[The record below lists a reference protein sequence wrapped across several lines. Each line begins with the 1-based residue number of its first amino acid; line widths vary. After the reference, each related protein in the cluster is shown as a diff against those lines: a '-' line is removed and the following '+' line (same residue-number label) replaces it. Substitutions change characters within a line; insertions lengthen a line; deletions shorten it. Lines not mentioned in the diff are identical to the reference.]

1 MSTLPEI
8 VKKLRAASDAYYNG
22 DKPLM
27 TDDEYDELRDE
38 LAKRSP
44 SHPFLKEVGAPV
56 GSGAIALPYI
66 MASLNK
72 IKPGTGAVESFK
84 NKSAT
89 KHWVL
94 SEKLDGISALWYEGR
109 LYLRGDGQMGVEV
122 TKFAPHIQGLK
133 VCEHPVR
140 GELVVARAEPCVAGT
155 LARSWVNGQLHQK
168 EPQAEIRVVRFV
180 AYEIIGEGTPSE
192 QFRGLKEAGF
202 EVPWN
207 ITIAE
212 AHINDAD
219 LGTFLQLRREKSVY
233 DTDGIVVA
241 ENVASP
247 ITTTVRNPTSKMA
260 FKMVIADQCAE
271 TTIVEVEW
279 NASAQGYLIPRLQ
292 IQPVVVGS
300 ARIEFVTAHNAKF
313 VVENKLA
320 PGARIIIR
328 RSGDVIPAVDHVV
341 TGGAAPKMPEGKEGQ
356 AWKWDVN
363 ATHLIQIAC
372 AGVAVSIEVL
382 KAQLVHFAKTMEI
395 VGMGPGVVAKLVDAG
410 VDSVRKLFGTKDLV
424 RILGKTLGP
433 KIEGELEA
441 ISGRATEIQLM
452 VASSRMPRLIGDT
465 KLKIL
470 FDLKSD
476 PRQWST
482 LPAPQG
488 WSADK
493 LAELMAALPA
503 YEAWRHSETPHIPYP
518 ILPAVVPLA
527 PAPLVAKGTVCFT
540 GVRSKELEAEL
551 EAAGWKIVSSVSGK
565 LGVLI
570 VADTDG
576 ADSSEKAKKA
586 RDLGV
591 RILKISSVK
600 KELGLV

>member
-8 VKKLRAASDAYYNG
+8 VKKLRAAADAYYNG

-27 TDDEYDELRDE
+27 TDDEYDEMRDE

-56 GSGAIALPYI
+56 GSGAIALPFI

-72 IKPGTGAVESFK
+72 IKPGTGSVENFK
-84 NKSAT
+84 NKSST

-122 TKFAPHIQGLK
+122 TKFAPHIQGLR
-133 VCEHPVR
+133 VCEFPVR
-140 GELVVARAEPCVAGT
+140 GDLVVARAEPCVAGT

-180 AYEIIGEGTPSE
+180 AYEIIGEGKPSE

-202 EVPWN
+202 EIPWN
-207 ITIAE
+207 IAVGEAE
-212 AHINDAD
+212 FTEECLAS
-219 LGTFLQLRREKSVY
+219 FLRLRREKSVY

-241 ENVASP
+241 ENVVNTIAKA
-247 ITTTVRNPTSKMA
+247 VKNPTNKMA

-292 IQPVVVGS
+292 IEPVVVGS
-300 ARIEFVTAHNAKF
+300 ARIEFVTGHNAKF
-313 VVENKLA
+313 IVENKLA
-320 PGARIIIR
+320 PGARIVIR
-328 RSGDVIPAVDHVV
+328 RSGDVIPAVDRIVAAA
-341 TGGAAPKMPEGKEGQ
+341 AAPKMPNGSEGSQ
-356 AWKWDVN
+356 WKWDAN
-363 ATHLIQIAC
+363 ATHLVQIA
-372 AGVAVSIEVL
+372 GISVSTEVL

-433 KIEGELEA
+433 KIEAELEA
-441 ISGRATEIQLM
+441 ISSRATEIQLM

-465 KLKIL
+465 KLKVL
-470 FDLKSD
+470 FDLKAD
-476 PRQWST
+476 PRQWNT

-493 LAELMAALPA
+493 LAELIAVLPA
-503 YEAWRHSETPHIPYP
+503 YEAWRRSETPHIPYP
-518 ILPAVVPLA
+518 ILPAAAPVVVA
-527 PAPLVAKGTVCFT
+527 PSVAKGTVCFT
-540 GVRSKELEAEL
+540 GVRSKELEFEL
-551 EAAGWKIVSSVSGK
+551 EAAGWKVVNSVSGK

-576 ADSSEKAKKA
+576 ADTSEKAKKA

>member
-1 MSTLPEI
+1 
-8 VKKLRAASDAYYNG
+8 
-22 DKPLM
+22 
-27 TDDEYDELRDE
+27 
-38 LAKRSP
+38 
-44 SHPFLKEVGAPV
+44 
-56 GSGAIALPYI
+56 
-66 MASLNK
+66 MA
-72 IKPGTGAVESFK
+72 
-84 NKSAT
+84 
-89 KHWVL
+89 
-94 SEKLDGISALWYEGR
+94 
-109 LYLRGDGQMGVEV
+109 
-122 TKFAPHIQGLK
+122 
-133 VCEHPVR
+133 
-140 GELVVARAEPCVAGT
+140 
-155 LARSWVNGQLHQK
+155 
-168 EPQAEIRVVRFV
+168 
-180 AYEIIGEGTPSE
+180 IGE
-192 QFRGLKEAGF
+192 
-202 EVPWN
+202 
-207 ITIAE
+207 AE
-212 AHINDAD
+212 FTEENLA
-219 LGTFLQLRREKSVY
+219 TFLRLRREKSVY

-241 ENVASP
+241 ENTTSP
-247 ITTTVRNPTSKMA
+247 VPKGAVKNPTNKMA

-313 VVENKLA
+313 IVENKLA
-320 PGARIIIR
+320 PGAKIVIR
-328 RSGDVIPAVDHVV
+328 RSGDVIPAVDRVV
-341 TGGAAPKMPEGKEGQ
+341 TPAAEPKMPGGTEGQ
-356 AWKWDVN
+356 AWKWDAN
-363 ATHLIQIAC
+363 ATHLVQIA
-372 AGVAVSIEVL
+372 GTAVSTEVL

-410 VDSVRKLFGTKDLV
+410 VDSVRKLFGAKSADLI

-433 KIEGELEA
+433 KIIAELEA
-441 ISGRATEIQLM
+441 IASRASEIQLM

-465 KLKIL
+465 KLKLL
-470 FDLKSD
+470 FDLKTD

-503 YEAWRHSETPHIPYP
+503 YEAWRRSETPHIPYP
-518 ILPAVVPLA
+518 ILPAAMPLA
-527 PAPLVAKGTVCFT
+527 PALPQVAKGTVCFT